1 MNIYAKVAQF
11 TSKFQGIEKTR
22 ENTFTKSKY
31 ANLDDVINAS
41 KDLLVEVG
49 LGVTQLVKVDG
60 DNQILRTILFNVET
74 PDELLESNINLKTL
88 TDKGGAHGFGSALTY
103 ARRYALCS
111 MLGIVESTDDDGNLT
126 QQFKND
132 EISKLV
138 EHNAIVVANWDSV
151 TEIKM
156 ALARGN
162 RDEAMRYW
170 NDVDENDKHAM
181 WRATTKGGI
190 FTTEERRI
198 MKGG

>member
-1 MNIYAKVAQF
+1 MNIYAKVAKF
-11 TSKFQGIEKTR
+11 TSEFQGVEKTR

-49 LGVTQLVKVDG
+49 LGVTQLVKVEG
-60 DNQILRTILFNVET
+60 DNQILRTVLFNVED
-74 PDELLESNINLKTL
+74 PSELLESEINLKTL

-138 EHNAIVVANWDSV
+138 EHNAVVVANWDEV
-151 TEIKM
+151 TEIKI

-162 RDEAMRYW
+162 REEAMRYW
-170 NDVDENDKHAM
+170 NDVDENDKHVM

-190 FTTEERRI
+190 FTTEERRL